1 MIELKNVKK
10 IYDNGAIKVEALKN
24 INLKIDKGEFVAI
37 IGSSG
42 SGKST
47 LLHLLGGLD
56 SCTSGRILV
65 DETNIG
71 NMDDDE
77 MSKYRLN
84 KVGFIFQFFNLIP
97 ILNVLENITL
107 PLRIAK
113 KEIDNDYLKE
123 LLNML
128 GIDKRINHLPSQL
141 SGGQQQRVA
150 IARALLTNPSIIL
163 ADEPTG
169 NLDSENSNEVIE
181 LLKCAARKF
190 NQTVLIVTHDNEVA
204 EKADRIIEMK
214 DGVIISDKRS
224 IS

>member
-10 IYDNGAIKVEALKN
+10 IYNNGSIKVEALKD
-24 INLKIDKGEFVAI
+24 INLKINKGEFVAI

-47 LLHLLGGLD
+47 LMHLLGGLD
-56 SCTSGRILV
+56 SCSAGSIIV
-65 DETNIG
+65 DGNNIG
-71 NMDDDE
+71 NMNDDMLSE
-77 MSKYRLN
+77 YRLN

-113 KEIDNDYLKE
+113 KDIDNNYLEE

-128 GIDKRINHLPSQL
+128 GINKRINHLPAQL

-214 DGVIISDKRS
+214 DGVIISDRRS